1 MGEDPGVTSKPRVRP
16 DRNQTILA
24 VAMVLCYAVGYPVA
38 IFGHSPIGWGFVML
52 GGVFLFL
59 LLLITIRRIT
69 AGRDEL
75 SQP

>member
-1 MGEDPGVTSKPRVRP
+1 MGQDPGVTTGERVRP

-24 VAMVLCYAVGYPVA
+24 VAMLVCYAVGYPVA

-59 LLLITIRRIT
+59 LLLITIRRINRG
-69 AGRDEL
+69 A
-75 SQP
+75 